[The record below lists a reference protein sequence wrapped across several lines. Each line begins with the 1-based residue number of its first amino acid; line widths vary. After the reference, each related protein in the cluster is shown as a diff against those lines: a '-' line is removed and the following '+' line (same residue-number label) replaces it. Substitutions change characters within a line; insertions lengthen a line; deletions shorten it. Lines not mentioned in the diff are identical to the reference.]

1 MTKAGSTSPP
11 ILHLDKDSLIQS
23 TYYGLGRPEPMIK
36 FSSEAVTD
44 KVQSGLGFI
53 GENEEVMRSLSLNCN
68 IAALPRE
75 P

>member
-1 MTKAGSTSPP
+1 
-11 ILHLDKDSLIQS
+11 
-23 TYYGLGRPEPMIK
+23 MIK